1 MHQAMALTVSFGL
14 LPQRLV
20 CGGSRKYLEFLKPKR
35 LYARG
40 SRYFPTDQP
49 PANSKNDSKQRN
61 NESNGRY
68 PSLVECAPKM
78 IRESPR
84 ELLENA
90 ASFKEGTPANAPKER
105 MEDVWNSDPYPKGS
119 NWKQSQAKY
128 SKRPGCDPRETSII
142 LFPGQGTQFVGMG
155 KELLQYPLVKQM
167 YDLASSVLGYN
178 LLSLCLDGPK
188 ETLNKTVFCQ
198 PAILVSSLAC
208 VEKLKATNPEAINSC
223 IATAGFSIGEITALV
238 FSKAITF
245 ENAVRLVKLRAEAMQ
260 FASDMTKSGMMT
272 VFFGPN
278 SKVNTAC
285 AEARRHCE
293 VLGLENIECK
303 VANYLYP
310 ECKVIAGNIEA
321 LDFIEK
327 NAARYE
333 LRRLKRLPVS
343 GAFHT
348 NLMEPV
354 ANVLSKALKKIPIQQ
369 PIIAVHS
376 NVDGKRY
383 RNAEHIFKLLPQQII
398 KPVCWEQ
405 TMHILY
411 ERNPDQYY
419 PMTYE
424 CGPGSSLKSILRMVN
439 AKAAAKCTLVSG

>member
-1 MHQAMALTVSFGL
+1 MHQAMALTISFNL
-14 LPQRLV
+14 LPRVLV
-20 CGGSRKYLEFLKPKR
+20 CGRSRKYFEFLKPKR

-49 PANSKNDSKQRN
+49 PDNSESENKLHN
-61 NESNGRY
+61 NESNGQN
-68 PSLVECAPKM
+68 PSHVECASKI
-78 IRESPR
+78 IRESPK

-90 ASFKEGTPANAPKER
+90 ASFKEGLPANVPKDR
-105 MEDVWNSDPYPKGS
+105 MEDIWNSDPYPKNT
-119 NWKQSQAKY
+119 NWKQSQAKH
-128 SKRPGCDPRETSII
+128 SIRPARDPRDTSII

-167 YDLASSVLGYN
+167 FDLASSVLGYN

-223 IATAGFSIGEITALV
+223 IATAGFSVGEITALV
-238 FSKAITF
+238 FAKALTF

-260 FASDMTKSGMMT
+260 FASDMTKSGMLT

-285 AEARRHCE
+285 ADARRHCE

-321 LDFIEK
+321 LNFIEK

-333 LRRLKRLPVS
+333 FRRLKRLPVS

-348 NLMEPV
+348 NLMEPA

-376 NVDGKRY
+376 NIDGKRY
-383 RNAEHIFKLLPQQII
+383 RNSDHIVRFLPQQVV

-411 ERNPDQYY
+411 ERNPDQHY
-419 PMTYE
+419 PLTFE

-439 AKAAAKCTLVSG
+439 AKAAHKCTLVSG

>member
-1 MHQAMALTVSFGL
+1 MTLTVSFNL
-14 LPQRLV
+14 LPRVLV
-20 CGGSRKYLEFLKPKR
+20 YGGSRKYFEFIKPKR
-35 LYARG
+35 FFARG
-40 SRYFPTDQP
+40 SRYIPTDQP
-49 PANSKNDSKQRN
+49 PASSESESKLHN
-61 NESNGRY
+61 NKSNGQN
-68 PSLVECAPKM
+68 PSHVESASKT
-78 IRESPR
+78 IHESPR

-90 ASFKEGTPANAPKER
+90 ASFKDGLSGNFPKDR
-105 MEDVWNSDPYPKGS
+105 MEDIWNSTPYPKNS
-119 NWKQSQAKY
+119 NWKQSQAKH
-128 SKRPGCDPRETSII
+128 SMRPARDPRETSII

-167 YDLASSVLGYN
+167 FDLASSVLGYN

-223 IATAGFSIGEITALV
+223 IATAGFSVGEITALV
-238 FSKAITF
+238 FAKALTF
-245 ENAVRLVKLRAEAMQ
+245 ENAVRLVKIRAEAMQ
-260 FASDMTKSGMMT
+260 LASDMTKSGMMT

-321 LDFIEK
+321 LNFIEK

-333 LRRLKRLPVS
+333 FRRLKRLPVS

-348 NLMEPV
+348 NLMEPA

-376 NVDGKRY
+376 NIDGKRY
-383 RNAEHIFKLLPQQII
+383 RNSDHIVRSLPQQIV

-411 ERNPDQYY
+411 ERNPDQHY
-419 PMTYE
+419 PLTFE

-439 AKAAAKCTLVSG
+439 AKAAHKCTPVSG